1 MAIRIADNLLAVA
14 ISYVRSLTQ
23 RRTFFMKIERSPR
36 LAPNPLLRAKRTSQ
50 IAGGMSASLI
60 GRFGSSAF
68 RRSTSTVS
76 MSSRARA
83 SLRNRHQ
90 GPSIMGFEN
99 EMEQSIGRPCR
110 QMNGRSSGHCDL
122 TSSIVP

>member
-1 MAIRIADNLLAVA
+1 MWPLADMRVQMFLNDDGGAHVGCVSRRSERISGA
-14 ISYVRSLTQ
+14 
-23 RRTFFMKIERSPR
+23 
-36 LAPNPLLRAKRTSQ
+36 
-50 IAGGMSASLI
+50 MSASLI

-68 RRSTSTVS
+68 RRSTSTVP

-99 EMEQSIGRPCR
+99 EVNNLLVG
-110 QMNGRSSGHCDL
+110 L
-122 TSSIVP
+122 TDSFILRDMSAFGP